1 MLSIIGQRLILNLRG
16 FQARRFTT
24 RDISREIDRQMA
36 AMGDLLWLDLGA
48 NDEQANLEHSENNKT
63 SRAIETTVDPA
74 LKLMEVR
81 RS

>member
-1 MLSIIGQRLILNLRG
+1 
-16 FQARRFTT
+16 
-24 RDISREIDRQMA
+24 
-36 AMGDLLWLDLGA
+36 MGDLLWLDLGA

>member
-1 MLSIIGQRLILNLRG
+1 
-16 FQARRFTT
+16 
-24 RDISREIDRQMA
+24 MA

-48 NDEQANLEHSENNKT
+48 NDEQANLEQSENSKT
-63 SRAIETTVDPA
+63 IRAIETTVDPA